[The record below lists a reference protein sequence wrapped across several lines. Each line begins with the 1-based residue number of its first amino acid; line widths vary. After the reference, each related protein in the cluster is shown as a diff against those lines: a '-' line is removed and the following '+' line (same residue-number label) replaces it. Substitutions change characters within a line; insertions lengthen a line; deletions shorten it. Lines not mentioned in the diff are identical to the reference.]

1 MTSWRE
7 TNHDRE
13 ADRIYRERL
22 FDPTLEAP
30 FLVTTDT
37 HLGRARRCLARACGA
52 APPST
57 ERTVRA
63 LDGRARALA
72 YS

>member
-1 MTSWRE
+1 MTSALPHSARNNTMTTWRE

-30 FLVTTDT
+30 FLGMSVIS
-37 HLGRARRCLARACGA
+37 GSWCQWA
-52 APPST
+52 A
-57 ERTVRA
+57 
-63 LDGRARALA
+63 
-72 YS
+72 Y